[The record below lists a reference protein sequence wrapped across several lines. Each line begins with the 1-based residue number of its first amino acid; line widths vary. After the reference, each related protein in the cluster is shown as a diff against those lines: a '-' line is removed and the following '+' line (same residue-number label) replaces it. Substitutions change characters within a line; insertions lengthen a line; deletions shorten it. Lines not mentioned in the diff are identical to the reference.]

1 MHRFCTAGE
10 AWGVHA
16 LEIDHQLQVT
26 MLMDRD
32 RDRFWLGPDADER
45 DAWQE
50 EDSGMASAATTIC
63 GEETLSPPRPPP
75 LAQMAAASLGAT
87 ETSPAQ
93 MAAASLGATDTS
105 PAQMAAESLAATE
118 TSPASKTSLQPSV
131 LPTSPQHSDL
141 DKTGEGLRT
150 VEAGH
155 DSTDQRG
162 CEHLIDAEE
171 VGAGWARRQGTS
183 GGVDLSTFFHASLG
197 RDGSSAGCARLEES
211 SRSDQTCGGNEEET
225 DWTGFGA
232 AVLMPSSSL
241 ETYLQQPVTPDAP
254 SGSHTS
260 EDAAEGD
267 AVNADAANKEGQRLA
282 SELVPLE
289 TVLDVLV
296 MKTLENRVASLNRSF
311 VSHLNNSFHLPVHM
325 AALRRVFFMA
335 AGDVLHEFAM

>member
-1 MHRFCTAGE
+1 M
-10 AWGVHA
+10 HA
-16 LEIDHQLQVT
+16 LEIDPQLQVA

-63 GEETLSPPRPPP
+63 GEESPSPPRPPS
-75 LAQMAAASLGAT
+75 LAQMATA
-87 ETSPAQ
+87 
-93 MAAASLGATDTS
+93 
-105 PAQMAAESLAATE
+105 SLAATE

-131 LPTSPQHSDL
+131 LPTSSRHSDL
-141 DKTGEGLRT
+141 DTTEEGLRT

-155 DSTDQRG
+155 DSTVERG

-197 RDGSSAGCARLEES
+197 RDGSSAGCARSEES
-211 SRSDQTCGGNEEET
+211 SRGDRTWGGKEEET
-225 DWTGFGA
+225 DWAGFGA
-232 AVLMPSSSL
+232 AVWMPSSAL
-241 ETYLQQPVTPDAP
+241 HTYLQQPVTPDAP

-260 EDAAEGD
+260 EHAEEGD
-267 AVNADAANKEGQRLA
+267 AVNADEANTEGQRLA

-296 MKTLENRVASLNRSF
+296 MKTLENRVAALNRSF